1 MEILVYSG
9 LELLGDGV
17 IKLPFLRAL
26 RHAWPGSR
34 ITWLAGK
41 GPTVYSSVLAPLVA
55 GCIDEVIADAGIGSR
70 TSELWRRRP
79 LPGRRFDLVID
90 TQRRVLTALILRRIR
105 TRCFIS
111 GAADF
116 LLSSRR
122 PPRPVAKPE
131 SMVGQLMALLAL
143 ASGKPAQPGFDIVLP
158 PEWTAA
164 AAAQL
169 PAGPVYV
176 GIAPGAGGAAK
187 RWPLDRFVA
196 LARLQLERGRAPVF
210 LLGPAETEFLA
221 ELRQATPQSRF
232 PLQDAAGA
240 TAAEPSPLLTMALAQ
255 RLAAAVAN
263 DSGAGHLLAAAGCAM
278 VSLFGPT
285 RPQKFAPAARRL
297 AIVDA
302 RDFGEPEMASIAVE
316 TVAAALERM
325 LAAP

>member
-17 IKLPFLRAL
+17 MKLPFVGAL
-26 RHAWPGSR
+26 RHAWPEAR

-41 GPTVYSSVLAPLVA
+41 GKTVYSTTLAPLVA
-55 GCIDEVIADAGIGSR
+55 GAIDEILEDAGIGSR

-90 TQRRVLTALILRRIR
+90 TQRRVLTSLILRRIR

-122 PPRPVAKPE
+122 PPRPIVKPE
-131 SMVGQLMALLAL
+131 SMVGQLMTLVAL
-143 ASGKPAQPGFDIVLP
+143 ASGRPAQPAFDVALP
-158 PEWTAA
+158 REWTAA
-164 AAAQL
+164 AAALL
-169 PAGPVYV
+169 PDGAIHV

-196 LARLQLERGRAPVF
+196 LARLQLERGRVPVF
-210 LLGPAETEFLA
+210 LLGPAEGELLA
-221 ELRQATPQSRF
+221 GLREAVPQAQF
-232 PLQDAAGA
+232 PLQTDA
-240 TAAEPSPLLTMALAQ
+240 SPLLTMALAQ

-263 DSGAGHLLAAAGCAM
+263 DSGTGHLLTAAGCAM

-297 AIVDA
+297 AVVDA
-302 RDFGEPEMASIAVE
+302 RDFGEADMASIPVAAV
-316 TVAAALERM
+316 TAALETM
-325 LAAP
+325 LSPP

>member
-9 LELLGDGV
+9 QELLGDGMM
-17 IKLPFLRAL
+17 KMPFLRAL
-26 RHAWPGSR
+26 RHAWPEAR

-41 GPTVYSSVLAPLVA
+41 GPTVYSTVLAPLVA
-55 GCIDEVIADAGIGSR
+55 GCIDEIIENAGIGSR

-90 TQRRVLTALILRRIR
+90 TQRRVLTSLILRRVR

-122 PPRPVAKPE
+122 PPRPITKPE
-131 SMVGQLMALLAL
+131 SMVGQLMALLEL
-143 ASGKPAQPGFDIVLP
+143 ASGTPALPVFDIALP
-158 PEWTAA
+158 QKRIADAATLLPE
-164 AAAQL
+164 
-169 PAGPVYV
+169 GPVYV
-176 GIAPGAGGAAK
+176 GIAPGASVAAK
-187 RWPLDRFVA
+187 LWPLGRFIA
-196 LARLQLERGRAPVF
+196 LARLQLERGRVPVF
-210 LLGPAETEFLA
+210 VLGPAETEFLS
-221 ELRQATPQSRF
+221 ELRHAVPQARF
-232 PLQDAAGA
+232 PLQDAA
-240 TAAEPSPLLTMALAQ
+240 AAEPSPLLTMALAQ

-302 RDFGEPEMASIAVE
+302 RDFGTPEMASIAVE

-325 LAAP
+325 LAPP

>member
-17 IKLPFLRAL
+17 MKLPFVRAL
-26 RHAWPGSR
+26 RSAWPDAR

-55 GCIDEVIADAGIGSR
+55 GCIDEIIEDAGIGSE

-90 TQRRVLTALILRRIR
+90 TQRRVLTSLILRRIR
-105 TRCFIS
+105 TRSFVS

-122 PPRPVAKPE
+122 PRRPFHKPE

-143 ASGKPAQPGFDIVLP
+143 AGGKPVDSGSDVVLP
-158 PEWTAA
+158 PEWTAKA
-164 AAAQL
+164 AALL
-169 PAGPVYV
+169 PDGPVYL

-187 RWPLDRFVA
+187 RWPLDRFIA
-196 LARLQLERGRAPVF
+196 LARLQIERGRLPVF
-210 LLGPAETEFLA
+210 LLGPAEAELLA
-221 ELRQATPQSRF
+221 ELRLGLPAARF
-232 PLQDAAGA
+232 PLQQGGD
-240 TAAEPSPLLTMALAQ
+240 AAEPSPLLTMALGQ

-263 DSGAGHLLAAAGCAM
+263 DSGTGHLLAAAGCAM

-302 RDFGEPEMASIAVE
+302 RDHGAAEMTSIAVE
-316 TVAAALERM
+316 TVADAVERM
-325 LAAP
+325 LSP